1 MLEVLTG
8 FIRELREAGVPASMV
23 ESIDALRALSAIDLS
38 DRSAFKSA
46 LAATLV
52 KNAGH
57 QPAFDTAFEVFFA
70 FDRPRPPADD
80 PPPGE
85 APPRLPSGQ
94 GRGGG
99 GEGEA
104 ADRLREML
112 AAALA
117 GGDGEAMRRLAR
129 MAVDGLAGME
139 RGRPVG
145 GAYYLYRTLRRLS
158 VDELLEE
165 MAAGW
170 EGRGLDGAVR
180 RDELEAR
187 LERFRE
193 EVRAEIRRRLVADRG
208 REAVAR
214 TLRVPLAEDLDLM
227 HATRVDLARIESAVY
242 PLTRKLASRL
252 ASRRKRLR
260 TGRLDFRRTMRRSLA
275 TGGTPID
282 PVFRNPFVSR
292 PEIMLLCDMSGSM
305 ATFSRFTLQFV
316 YAMSGQFSRL
326 RSFVFVDALDEATR
340 FFTQGADFETAL
352 RAVTAETEVVW
363 LDGHSDYGNSLEMFR
378 DRYGDDL
385 TSRTTV
391 IITGDARNNYRRPRA
406 ETLGQIRE
414 RARALYW
421 LNPEP
426 RAYWNT
432 GDSVMETYANHCD
445 GTYEVRNLRQLRDFI
460 EMAGAPRRTPPP
472 PPSRPAAKL
481 AETPTR

>member
-23 ESIDALRALSAIDLS
+23 ESIDALRALAAIDLS

-70 FDRPRPPADD
+70 HGRPPPQAAP
-80 PPPGE
+80 PPPGD
-85 APPRLPSGQ
+85 ASRPPSGE
-94 GRGGG
+94 GTGGGG
-99 GEGEA
+99 GEGE

-139 RGRPVG
+139 KGRPVG
-145 GAYYLYRTLRRLS
+145 GAYYLYRTLRRLA

-165 MAAGW
+165 LAAGR
-170 EGRGLDGAVR
+170 EGGGLEGAMR
-180 RDELEAR
+180 RDELEAG

-227 HATRVDLARIESAVY
+227 HATRVDLARLESAVY

-252 ASRRKRLR
+252 AARRKRLR
-260 TGRLDFRRTMRRSLA
+260 TGRLDFRRTMRRSLS
-275 TGGTPID
+275 TGGTPVD

-292 PEIMLLCDMSGSM
+292 PEIMLLCDVSGSM
-305 ATFSRFTLQFV
+305 ATFARFTLQFV

-326 RSFVFVDALDEATR
+326 RSFVFVDALDEATP
-340 FFTQGADFETAL
+340 FFTRGADFETAL
-352 RAVTAETEVVW
+352 RTVTAETEVVW

-385 TSRTTV
+385 TTRTTV

-406 ETLGQIRE
+406 ETLGELRD
-414 RARALYW
+414 RARSVHW

-432 GDSVMETYANHCD
+432 GDSVMDAYARFCD

-460 EMAGAPRRTPPP
+460 EMVGAPRRTPPP
-472 PPSRPAAKL
+472 KRPPLTSAGPDGAA
-481 AETPTR
+481 AC

>member
-85 APPRLPSGQ
+85 VSPPLPSGQ
-94 GRGGG
+94 GQGGGGG

-252 ASRRKRLR
+252 AARRKRLR

-340 FFTQGADFETAL
+340 FFTRGADFETAL

-406 ETLGQIRE
+406 ETLGQVRE

-432 GDSVMETYANHCD
+432 GDSVMETYADHCD

-472 PPSRPAAKL
+472 NRPAAKL
-481 AETPTR
+481 AEPTTR